1 MTANADNRRRLRRV
15 LVTTGKVLLALVALY
30 GLYVVYYPDLY
41 LLLNGSGGGTLTT
54 SPPVRFPLPVPWPLQ
69 PSPPHRLLPVNK

>member
-1 MTANADNRRRLRRV
+1 VTALASNWRRIRRV
-15 LVTTGKVLLALVALY
+15 LVTTGQVLVVLVILY
-30 GLYVVYYPDLY
+30 GLYVVYYPNLY

>member
-1 MTANADNRRRLRRV
+1 VTANADNRRRLRRV

>member
-1 MTANADNRRRLRRV
+1 MRRLRRV
-15 LVTTGKVLLALVALY
+15 LATTGKVLLVLVVLY
-30 GLYVVYYPDLY
+30 GLYVLSFPDLY

-54 SPPVRFPLPVPWPLQ
+54 APPVRVPLPVPWPLQ